1 MQYQLERFGW
11 SYDTEDFEYQNEYEE
26 QEEEL
31 DDEPSPLEDISQK
44 QQEWMVYDPIVGVVP
59 HSMKELWQ
67 QQEQDRNELYEQL
80 CYTQRIQSLPPVR
93 YSVEYE
99 NNARD
104 KATSSSQEI
113 TPPNTLS

>member
-1 MQYQLERFGW
+1 MGEALFNRASHTD
-11 SYDTEDFEYQNEYEE
+11 SYLHQ
-26 QEEEL
+26 
-31 DDEPSPLEDISQK
+31 
-44 QQEWMVYDPIVGVVP
+44 YDPIVGVVP

-80 CYTQRIQSLPPVR
+80 CYTQRIQSLPPVS